1 MQGIFGGREKTEQR
15 SQQDTRNFKVFCSL
29 ICVFELEN
37 NKEQTLDPYKRVVH
51 GGLREHGATF
61 MA

>member
-1 MQGIFGGREKTEQR
+1 MFVVGF
-15 SQQDTRNFKVFCSL
+15 VFSTP
-29 ICVFELEN
+29 FELEN